1 MPFCPK
7 CHSEYRPGFT
17 RCTDCDAELVE
28 SLPEEKVEEFHQ
40 TELEL
45 VELASFPD
53 YSEAEMIQ
61 ELLQENGIP
70 TVLRGDVVPL
80 GNVSGAAT
88 LLVEKAAL
96 PEAHRLYED
105 YFAGEVEGEP
115 EPGHDR
121 QDKSDGPD
129 LP

>member
-7 CHSEYRPGFT
+7 CRSEYRPGFT

-28 SLPEEKVEEFHQ
+28 VLPEVKPEELHQ

-61 ELLQENGIP
+61 ELLEEYGIP

-96 PEAHRLYED
+96 PEAQKLYED
-105 YFAGEVEGEP
+105 YFAGEVEGEA
-115 EPGHDR
+115 EPGDDR
-121 QDKSDGPD
+121 QDESDGTGP
-129 LP
+129 P